1 MKGKKLKKIILSISS
16 ILIISIM
23 SCSST
28 TEGETVVQDSGIE
41 IIKSN
46 VSVSMKEWD
55 VKVDPNYKMGKHI
68 SPGQLTLTL
77 VNEGMLE
84 HNLVLLNNSIHE
96 DLDLTTEGTMAD
108 ESKLD
113 ILGKIE
119 GLQPGET
126 GELVIEDLPAG
137 TYAFI
142 CNTAGHYSEGMVYK
156 IISR

>member
-1 MKGKKLKKIILSISS
+1 MKKIVLSISS

-23 SCSST
+23 ACSSST
-28 TEGETVVQDSGIE
+28 KGETVVQNNDIE
-41 IIKSN
+41 ITKSN
-46 VSVSMKEWD
+46 VNVSMKEWD
-55 VKVDPNYKMGKHI
+55 VNVDPNYKIGKHI
-68 SPGQLTLTL
+68 KPGQVTLTL

-84 HNLVLLNNSIHE
+84 HNLVLLNNAIHE
-96 DLDLTTEGTMAD
+96 DLELTSEATMAD

-156 IISR
+156 FISR

>member
-1 MKGKKLKKIILSISS
+1 MKKILLSISS

-23 SCSST
+23 ACSSST
-28 TEGETVVQDSGIE
+28 KGETVVQNNDIE
-41 IIKSN
+41 ITKSN
-46 VSVSMKEWD
+46 VNVSMKEWD
-55 VKVDPNYKMGKHI
+55 VNVDPNYKIGKHI
-68 SPGQLTLTL
+68 KPGQVTLTL

-84 HNLVLLNNSIHE
+84 HNLVLLNNAIHE
-96 DLDLTTEGTMAD
+96 DLELTSEATMAD

-119 GLQPGET
+119 GLEPGET

-156 IISR
+156 FISR